1 MCHCLPSLLLFSS
14 CSPTCPTQVLARRLS
29 PDSWDGES
37 SVSVI
42 PGADLRAVPGQV
54 CGVRQDE
61 RRRGGSPALLLHDR
75 RQGGQDP
82 GAAGELWGGG
92 AEQRHR
98 GAARRRNRSGRRA
111 SDNPSTSVI
120 LSSVFFFLSSADRF
134 SRANLSMW
142 TATAICPLSPKV
154 GSSWSLTSTLS
165 RRTGSLSTWRYQMC
179 FRHTGA
185 ASLPRLP
192 LLSYVRDC

>member
-1 MCHCLPSLLLFSS
+1 MFDRCLKGSSCSAKSLTPKCANSILILILSITFPYLTSNMCHCLPSLLLFSF
-14 CSPTCPTQVLARRLS
+14 CSPTCPAQVLARRLS

-42 PGADLRAVPGQV
+42 PGADLRTVPGQV

-120 LSSVFFFLSSADRF
+120 LSSVFFFCL
-134 SRANLSMW
+134 
-142 TATAICPLSPKV
+142 PL
-154 GSSWSLTSTLS
+154 
-165 RRTGSLSTWRYQMC
+165 TGSRGQTYPCGLLRQSVPSHQKW
-179 FRHTGA
+179 A
-185 ASLPRLP
+185 AVGL
-192 LLSYVRDC
+192 